1 MAGSNKSNAEII
13 FLQPDEILLREGE
26 ESSVMYYLNQG
37 SLAIFKRKG
46 NGEQQIGTIYSG
58 ELVGEMSFLDKQPR
72 SATVR
77 AITECELVIIKGD
90 KLEELLDKL
99 PKWYRVLLVTLT
111 ERLRKANARIKI

>member
-1 MAGSNKSNAEII
+1 MSHRQNEIVH
-13 FLQPDEILLREGE
+13 LQPEDVLLREGE
-26 ESSVMYYLNQG
+26 ESTVMYYLNTG

-58 ELVGEMSFLDKQPR
+58 ELV
-72 SATVR
+72 V
-77 AITECELVIIKGD
+77 IKGE

-99 PKWYRVLLVTLT
+99 PKWYRVLLITLT